1 MSAEERREAVV
12 AATVREFA
20 HGGLDGTSTETIAR
34 RAGISQ
40 PYLFRLFPTKLDLF
54 LATVGVCFDRVEASF
69 QAASG
74 ELEGEAA
81 LSAMGMSYATLIGDP
96 DLLLLQLHTYAASG
110 NAEVRGYVRGRFE
123 QLIGFVE
130 RRTQRRPPRRARV
143 LRDRDALERG
153 GGARAAG
160 LRRAVGEGRLPAA
173 GRPVRRASDRCRRRR
188 GTGRRLNVGGPRA
201 YVRVPQI

>member
-1 MSAEERREAVV
+1 
-12 AATVREFA
+12 VREFA

-54 LATVGVCFDRVEASF
+54 LAAVGVCFDRVEASF

-96 DLLLLQLHTYAASG
+96 DLLLLQLHAYAASG

-130 RRTQRRPPRRARV
+130 RRTRVDPLAVREFFATGMLWNVVAALGLQDFAELWAKADCLPPGDPFA
-143 LRDRDALERG
+143 
-153 GGARAAG
+153 ARATDVGAG
-160 LRRAVGEGRLPAA
+160 AGPAA
-173 GRPVRRASDRCRRRR
+173 G
-188 GTGRRLNVGGPRA
+188 
-201 YVRVPQI
+201 